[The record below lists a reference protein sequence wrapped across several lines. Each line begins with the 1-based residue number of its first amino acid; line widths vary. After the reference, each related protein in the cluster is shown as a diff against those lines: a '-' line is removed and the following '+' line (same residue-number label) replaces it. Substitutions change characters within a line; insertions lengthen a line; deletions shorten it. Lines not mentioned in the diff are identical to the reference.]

1 MKLRFQ
7 FRLRAL
13 LGVVLLVATFLG
25 GMRFGER
32 REMGRRNREE
42 QAKLDQELAE
52 RDREVEKL
60 VAQFIEQEVKAD
72 AEKAL
77 RRFVLQL
84 KPEESGGKRLE
95 APRVLEPKQATP
107 KRGLIEST
115 LNKVDLPRPLPNPLA

>member
-115 LNKVDLPRPLPNPLA
+115 LNKVD